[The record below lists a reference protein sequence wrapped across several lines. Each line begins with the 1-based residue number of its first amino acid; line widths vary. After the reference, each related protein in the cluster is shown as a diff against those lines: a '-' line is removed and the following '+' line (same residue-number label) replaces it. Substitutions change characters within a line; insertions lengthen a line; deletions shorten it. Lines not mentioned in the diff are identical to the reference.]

1 MYMRRLTTM
10 ISRRDFLKGAG
21 VAALAV
27 AATGVLAG
35 CSDAATNTIPT
46 PTPAPAP
53 DPAPAVQTATL
64 ADGVVLTIESTARE
78 NVLPNSTTGTQYLG
92 VKIKLANDSKENV
105 KLNWKNFKCNASGKW
120 EFAMDA
126 EKLGS
131 TRKKWLE
138 EKLDAPYIGYYGKG
152 EKPGDGFGGSDD
164 NMGVDANINSFGA
177 AGTTLE
183 AGLLFTTT
191 TETKT
196 CDLYVTY
203 GSKVFKFTLD
213 I

>member
-1 MYMRRLTTM
+1 M

-78 NVLPNSTTGTQYLG
+78 NVLPNSTTGKQYLG

-120 EFAMDA
+120 EFAMNG

-138 EKLDAPYIGYYGKG
+138 EKLDAPYIGYYGN
-152 EKPGDGFGGSDD
+152 DD

-203 GSKVFKFTLD
+203 GSKAFKFTLD

>member
-1 MYMRRLTTM
+1 M

-35 CSDAATNTIPT
+35 CSDAAANTIPT

-78 NVLPNSTTGTQYLG
+78 NVLPNSTTGKQYLG

-120 EFAMDA
+120 EFAMNGK
-126 EKLGS
+126 KLGS

-138 EKLDAPYIGYYGKG
+138 EKLDAPYIGYYGEDFYDG
-152 EKPGDGFGGSDD
+152 EDFGGPND
-164 NMGVDANINSFGA
+164 NMNSFGA

>member
-1 MYMRRLTTM
+1 MKY
-10 ISRRDFLKGAG
+10 DF
-21 VAALAV
+21 
-27 AATGVLAG
+27 
-35 CSDAATNTIPT
+35 
-46 PTPAPAP
+46 
-53 DPAPAVQTATL
+53 TA
-64 ADGVVLTIESTARE
+64 IE
-78 NVLPNSTTGTQYLG
+78 
-92 VKIKLANDSKENV
+92 K
-105 KLNWKNFKCNASGKW
+105 KW
-120 EFAMDA
+120 QE
-126 EKLGS
+126 
-131 TRKKWLE
+131 KWLE

-152 EKPGDGFGGSDD
+152 EDFGGADD
-164 NMGVDANINSFGA
+164 SMGVDANINSFGA

>member
-1 MYMRRLTTM
+1 M

-35 CSDAATNTIPT
+35 CSDAATNTI
-46 PTPAPAP
+46 PAPAP

-120 EFAMDA
+120 EFAMNA

-152 EKPGDGFGGSDD
+152 EEPDD

>member
-1 MYMRRLTTM
+1 M

-105 KLNWKNFKCNASGKW
+105 ELNWKNFKCNASGKW
-120 EFAMDA
+120 EFAMNA

-152 EKPGDGFGGSDD
+152 EESG
-164 NMGVDANINSFGA
+164 NMNSFGA

>member
-1 MYMRRLTTM
+1 M

-120 EFAMDA
+120 EFAMNA

-138 EKLDAPYIGYYGKG
+138 EKLDAPYIGYYGEPG
-152 EKPGDGFGGSDD
+152 EDFGGPDD

>member
-1 MYMRRLTTM
+1 M

-35 CSDAATNTIPT
+35 CSDAATNT
-46 PTPAPAP
+46 TPAPAP

-105 KLNWKNFKCNASGKW
+105 KLNWKNFRCNASGKW
-120 EFAMDA
+120 EFAMNA

-152 EKPGDGFGGSDD
+152 EEPDD

>member
-1 MYMRRLTTM
+1 M

-35 CSDAATNTIPT
+35 CSDAATIPT

-120 EFAMDA
+120 EFAMNA

-152 EKPGDGFGGSDD
+152 EESGD
-164 NMGVDANINSFGA
+164 MGVDANINSFGA

>member
-1 MYMRRLTTM
+1 M

-35 CSDAATNTIPT
+35 CSDAAANTT

-120 EFAMDA
+120 EYAMNA

-131 TRKKWLE
+131 ARKKWLE

-152 EKPGDGFGGSDD
+152 EEPAD
-164 NMGVDANINSFGA
+164 NMGGDANINSFGA

>member
-1 MYMRRLTTM
+1 M
-10 ISRRDFLKGAG
+10 ISRREFLKGAG

-35 CSDAATNTIPT
+35 CSDAATNTI
-46 PTPAPAP
+46 PAPAP

-78 NVLPNSTTGTQYLG
+78 NVLPNSTTGKQYLG

-120 EFAMDA
+120 EFAMNG

-152 EKPGDGFGGSDD
+152 EADD

>member
-1 MYMRRLTTM
+1 M

-35 CSDAATNTIPT
+35 CSDAATNTI
-46 PTPAPAP
+46 PAPAP

-105 KLNWKNFKCNASGKW
+105 KLNWKNFECNASGKW
-120 EFAMDA
+120 EFAMNA

-152 EKPGDGFGGSDD
+152 EEPDD

>member
-1 MYMRRLTTM
+1 M

-120 EFAMDA
+120 EFAMNA

-138 EKLDAPYIGYYGKG
+138 EKLDAPYIGYYGDDF
-152 EKPGDGFGGSDD
+152 GDPDD

>member
-1 MYMRRLTTM
+1 M

-120 EFAMDA
+120 EFAMNA

-138 EKLDAPYIGYYGKG
+138 EKLDAPYIGYYGN
-152 EKPGDGFGGSDD
+152 D

>member
-1 MYMRRLTTM
+1 M

-152 EKPGDGFGGSDD
+152 EKPGDSDD

>member
-1 MYMRRLTTM
+1 M

-35 CSDAATNTIPT
+35 CSDAATNTI

-78 NVLPNSTTGTQYLG
+78 NVLPNSTTGKQYLG

-120 EFAMDA
+120 EFAMNG

-131 TRKKWLE
+131 THKKWLE

-152 EKPGDGFGGSDD
+152 EEPGEDFGAPDD

>member
-1 MYMRRLTTM
+1 M

-35 CSDAATNTIPT
+35 CSDAAANTIPT

-105 KLNWKNFKCNASGKW
+105 KLNWENFKCNASGKW
-120 EFAMDA
+120 EFAMNA

-152 EKPGDGFGGSDD
+152 VGSDD

>member
-1 MYMRRLTTM
+1 MN
-10 ISRRDFLKGAG
+10 G
-21 VAALAV
+21 
-27 AATGVLAG
+27 
-35 CSDAATNTIPT
+35 
-46 PTPAPAP
+46 
-53 DPAPAVQTATL
+53 
-64 ADGVVLTIESTARE
+64 
-78 NVLPNSTTGTQYLG
+78 
-92 VKIKLANDSKENV
+92 
-105 KLNWKNFKCNASGKW
+105 
-120 EFAMDA
+120 

-138 EKLDAPYIGYYGKG
+138 EKLDAPYIGYYG
-152 EKPGDGFGGSDD
+152 
-164 NMGVDANINSFGA
+164 NANINSFGA

>member
-35 CSDAATNTIPT
+35 CSDAAANTT

-120 EFAMDA
+120 EFAMNG

-138 EKLDAPYIGYYGKG
+138 EKLDAPYIGYYG
-152 EKPGDGFGGSDD
+152 
-164 NMGVDANINSFGA
+164 NMGVGANINSFGA

>member
-1 MYMRRLTTM
+1 M

-120 EFAMDA
+120 EFAMNA

-138 EKLDAPYIGYYGKG
+138 EKLDAPYIGYYGKD
-152 EKPGDGFGGSDD
+152 EEPGD

>member
-1 MYMRRLTTM
+1 M

-120 EFAMDA
+120 EFAMNA

-152 EKPGDGFGGSDD
+152 YYGKGEEPGDVFGDPDD

>member
-1 MYMRRLTTM
+1 M

-120 EFAMDA
+120 EFAMNA

-152 EKPGDGFGGSDD
+152 KEPDD

>member
-1 MYMRRLTTM
+1 M

-152 EKPGDGFGGSDD
+152 EKPGDGFGASDD

>member
-1 MYMRRLTTM
+1 M

-35 CSDAATNTIPT
+35 CSDAAANTIPT

-78 NVLPNSTTGTQYLG
+78 NVLPNSTTGKQYLG

-120 EFAMDA
+120 EFAMNG

-138 EKLDAPYIGYYGKG
+138 EKLDAPYIGYY
-152 EKPGDGFGGSDD
+152 
-164 NMGVDANINSFGA
+164 GVDANINSFGA

>member
-1 MYMRRLTTM
+1 M

-35 CSDAATNTIPT
+35 CSDAATNTI

-105 KLNWKNFKCNASGKW
+105 KLNWKNFECNASGKW
-120 EFAMDA
+120 EFAMNA

-138 EKLDAPYIGYYGKG
+138 EKLDAPYIGYYG
-152 EKPGDGFGGSDD
+152 DGFGGCDG
-164 NMGVDANINSFGA
+164 NMDGDANINSFGA

>member
-1 MYMRRLTTM
+1 M

-120 EFAMDA
+120 EFAMNA

-152 EKPGDGFGGSDD
+152 EEPGDDFGGTDD

>member
-1 MYMRRLTTM
+1 M

-120 EFAMDA
+120 EFAMNA

-138 EKLDAPYIGYYGKG
+138 EKLDAPYIGYY
-152 EKPGDGFGGSDD
+152 GDGFGGSDD

>member
-1 MYMRRLTTM
+1 M

-120 EFAMDA
+120 EFAMNA

-152 EKPGDGFGGSDD
+152 EEPDG

>member
-1 MYMRRLTTM
+1 M

-35 CSDAATNTIPT
+35 CSDAATNTI

-120 EFAMDA
+120 EFAMNG

-138 EKLDAPYIGYYGKG
+138 EKLDAPYIGYYGKDFQG
-152 EKPGDGFGGSDD
+152 TDG

>member
-1 MYMRRLTTM
+1 M

-35 CSDAATNTIPT
+35 CSDAAANTIPT

-120 EFAMDA
+120 EFAMNA

-152 EKPGDGFGGSDD
+152 VELGGGAVDPDG

>member
-10 ISRRDFLKGAG
+10 ISRRDFLKCAG

-35 CSDAATNTIPT
+35 CNTIPT

-120 EFAMDA
+120 EFAMNG

-152 EKPGDGFGGSDD
+152 EEPDD

>member
-1 MYMRRLTTM
+1 M

-35 CSDAATNTIPT
+35 CNTIPT

-105 KLNWKNFKCNASGKW
+105 KLNWKNFECNASGKW
-120 EFAMDA
+120 EFAMNA

-152 EKPGDGFGGSDD
+152 EEPDD

>member
-1 MYMRRLTTM
+1 M

-120 EFAMDA
+120 EFAMNA

-152 EKPGDGFGGSDD
+152 DPDD

>member
-1 MYMRRLTTM
+1 M

-120 EFAMDA
+120 EFAMNA

-138 EKLDAPYIGYYGKG
+138 EKLDAPYIGYYG
-152 EKPGDGFGGSDD
+152 DGFGGFDD

>member
-1 MYMRRLTTM
+1 M

-120 EFAMDA
+120 EFAMNA

-138 EKLDAPYIGYYGKG
+138 EKLDAPYIGYYG
-152 EKPGDGFGGSDD
+152 DGFGGSDD
-164 NMGVDANINSFGA
+164 NTGVDANSNSFGA

>member
-120 EFAMDA
+120 EFAMNA

-152 EKPGDGFGGSDD
+152 EVPVD

>member
-1 MYMRRLTTM
+1 M

-35 CSDAATNTIPT
+35 CSDAAAT

-120 EFAMDA
+120 EYAMNA

-138 EKLDAPYIGYYGKG
+138 EKLDAPYIGYYGEG
-152 EKPGDGFGGSDD
+152 LDD
-164 NMGVDANINSFGA
+164 NVGDDANINSFGA

>member
-1 MYMRRLTTM
+1 M

-78 NVLPNSTTGTQYLG
+78 NVLPNSTTGKQYLG

-120 EFAMDA
+120 EFAMNG

-152 EKPGDGFGGSDD
+152 EDFGGPD
-164 NMGVDANINSFGA
+164 INSFGA

>member
-35 CSDAATNTIPT
+35 CSDAATIPT

-120 EFAMDA
+120 EFAMNA

-152 EKPGDGFGGSDD
+152 GEPDD

>member
-1 MYMRRLTTM
+1 M

-35 CSDAATNTIPT
+35 CSTT
-46 PTPAPAP
+46 PVTPDPAPVP

-78 NVLPNSTTGTQYLG
+78 NVLPNSTTGKQYLG
-92 VKIKLANDSKENV
+92 VKIKLANDSKQNV
-105 KLNWKNFKCNASGKW
+105 SLNWKNFKCNASGNW
-120 EFAMDA
+120 EFAMDS
-126 EKLGS
+126 EKLGD

-138 EKLDAPYIGYYGKG
+138 EKLDAPYIGYYGQG
-152 EKPGDGFGGSDD
+152 ETSVPGGPDD
-164 NMGVDANINSFGA
+164 NMGADANVNGFGA

-191 TETKT
+191 SETET

-203 GSKVFKFTLD
+203 GAKVFKFTLN

>member
-1 MYMRRLTTM
+1 M

-105 KLNWKNFKCNASGKW
+105 KLNWKNFKCNASGN
-120 EFAMDA
+120 
-126 EKLGS
+126 GS
-131 TRKKWLE
+131 S
-138 EKLDAPYIGYYGKG
+138 P
-152 EKPGDGFGGSDD
+152 
-164 NMGVDANINSFGA
+164 
-177 AGTTLE
+177 
-183 AGLLFTTT
+183 
-191 TETKT
+191 
-196 CDLYVTY
+196 
-203 GSKVFKFTLD
+203 
-213 I
+213 